1 MARGVQYQNSRHS
14 WNKHSNLPYLK
25 LKRKKKENRLTIYY
39 ILVSEIC
46 IENNTLVHIKLES
59 CYSYIGWKKRYI
71 FYKKKVTLMKHTWEV
86 EGQNFTIFLLDLMH
100 ILEAV
105 ISTFITIYLFYS
117 KKHWTI
123 MTKKINRTALGL
135 GYNLSIS
142 LLFFNDIPSF
152 KLMWNRSQYFN

>member
-1 MARGVQYQNSRHS
+1 MARSQYQNSRHS

-25 LKRKKKENRLTIYY
+25 LKEKKKQRKQANYY
-39 ILVSEIC
+39 ILVSEIW

-59 CYSYIGWKKRYI
+59 CYSYIGWKRDI
-71 FYKKKVTLMKHTWEV
+71 HLIRKKWHWWSTRGKWRD
-86 EGQNFTIFLLDLMH
+86 GNSFTIFLLDLMH

-142 LLFFNDIPSF
+142 LLFFDDIPSF